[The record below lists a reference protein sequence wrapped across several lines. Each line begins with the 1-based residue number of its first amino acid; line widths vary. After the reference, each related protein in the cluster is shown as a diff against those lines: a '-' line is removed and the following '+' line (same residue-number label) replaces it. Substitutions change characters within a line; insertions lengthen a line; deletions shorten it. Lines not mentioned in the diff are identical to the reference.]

1 MTREE
6 LHKQLEDNRKEIER
20 VSNLIDNM
28 HQQLKTLLDKDTD
41 LYYKLLKLE
50 DPDGYGELVK
60 GFRVTDVYD

>member
-28 HQQLKTLLDKDTD
+28 HQQLKVLLDKDTD
-41 LYYKLLKLE
+41 LYYKILKLE
-50 DPDGYGELVK
+50 NAAEYGELVK
-60 GFRVTDVYD
+60 GFRITDARD

>member
-28 HQQLKTLLDKDTD
+28 HEQLKKLLDKDTD
-41 LYYKLLKLE
+41 LYYKILKLE
-50 DPDGYGELVK
+50 NTAEYGELVK
-60 GFRVTDVYD
+60 GFRITDVRD

>member
-28 HQQLKTLLDKDTD
+28 HQQLKKLLDKDTD
-41 LYYKLLKLE
+41 LYYKILKLE
-50 DPDGYGELVK
+50 NAAEYGELVK
-60 GFRVTDVYD
+60 GFRITDAYD

>member
-28 HQQLKTLLDKDTD
+28 HQQLKVLLDKDTD
-41 LYYKLLKLE
+41 LYYKILKLE
-50 DPDGYGELVK
+50 NAAEYGELVK
-60 GFRVTDVYD
+60 GFRITDAPD

>member
-6 LHKQLEDNRKEIER
+6 LHKQLEDNRKEIEK
-20 VSNLIDNM
+20 VSKLIDNM

-60 GFRVTDVYD
+60 GFYVTDVRD

>member
-6 LHKQLEDNRKEIER
+6 LHKQLMVNRREIDR

-28 HQQLKTLLDKDTD
+28 HKQLKGLLDKDTD

-60 GFRVTDVYD
+60 GFNITDVRD

>member
-20 VSNLIDNM
+20 VSNLIDGM
-28 HQQLKTLLDKDTD
+28 HHHLKDLLDKDTD

-50 DPDGYGELVK
+50 DPDRYGELVK
-60 GFRVTDVYD
+60 GFRITDVRD

>member
-28 HQQLKTLLDKDTD
+28 HKQLNVLLDKDTD

-50 DPDGYGELVK
+50 YPDGYDELMK
-60 GFRVTDVYD
+60 RLQDNRC